1 MTPLTDFE
9 RQLLSPQG
17 RDLRQQLQAD
27 FAALESSLWRRISA
41 LEFNRQD
48 YARAH
53 AYAQA
58 LAQARQFL
66 AGPVE
71 ALAQTSQPASGR

>member
-1 MTPLTDFE
+1 MTPLTDYE
-9 RQLLSPQG
+9 RYLLSPQG
-17 RDLRQQLQAD
+17 KALRDRLQQD
-27 FAALESSLWRRISA
+27 FDALEDSLRRRISA
-41 LEFNRQD
+41 FEFSRQD
-48 YARAH
+48 YARAE

-71 ALAQTSQPASGR
+71 AAASSSPTACGH